1 MKIGK
6 FSKIKKIVLR
16 IFGVLS
22 GLFGHAS
29 WKTKRIEKNQEKW
42 GGGPVQ
48 SKSNIFLRPIWKSK
62 NYIWKEKP
70 SLKRTVSFI
79 KPTF

>member
-6 FSKIKKIVLR
+6 FSKNKKIVLR

-29 WKTKRIEKNQEKW
+29 WKTKGLRKIRKKGE
-42 GGGPVQ
+42 VVR
-48 SKSNIFLRPIWKSK
+48 SNKKVIADFSMANLEREVFPF
-62 NYIWKEKP
+62 
-70 SLKRTVSFI
+70 KRTVSFI
-79 KPTF
+79 KPIF